1 MWKQREGTRH
11 LSYEVSSAMRRQTTT
26 QGAEME
32 FKDLTSDQQEKAR
45 NCKSAEELID
55 LAKQEGYELSDDEL
69 SAIAGGS
76 MWTCNDQ
83 SCSHYDPE
91 PHSR

>member
-1 MWKQREGTRH
+1 
-11 LSYEVSSAMRRQTTT
+11 MRRQTTT

-76 MWTCNDQ
+76 M
-83 SCSHYDPE
+83 
-91 PHSR
+91 

>member
-1 MWKQREGTRH
+1 
-11 LSYEVSSAMRRQTTT
+11 
-26 QGAEME
+26 ME

-76 MWTCNDQ
+76 M
-83 SCSHYDPE
+83 
-91 PHSR
+91 